1 MRNLVG
7 RIAAAMIGLCVV
19 ASAALA
25 DAPQIT
31 ASNKA
36 CVTITLTTG
45 SAYVAGNVVGGL
57 LQIPALTRVAPA
69 TVNSL
74 TAVMESMELKF
85 QESHSEEYDVTPFE
99 TAPATVFTDKA
110 APAIS
115 GADALNAQVP
125 IKLTNN
131 TSLMGSNSTV
141 YGVDGIGRVIKILDG
156 IGRFLITTPG
166 TPTFTASTA
175 KLCVGALQD

>member
-1 MRNLVG
+1 MRNLTS
-7 RIAAAMIGLCVV
+7 RIGAALIGLCVLP
-19 ASAALA
+19 ALA

-31 ASNKA
+31 ASAKK

-45 SAYVAGNVVGGL
+45 SAYTAGNVVGGL
-57 LQIPALTRVAPA
+57 LTIPGLTRVAPA

-74 TAVMESMELKF
+74 TAVMHSMDLKF
-85 QESHSEEYDVTPFE
+85 QETHSEEYDVTAFDA
-99 TAPATVFTDKA
+99 APATTFTDKV

-115 GADALNAQVP
+115 GADSLNAQVP

-131 TSLMGSNSTV
+131 TSLLGSSGTV
-141 YGVDGIGRVIKILDG
+141 YGADSIGRVIQIIDG
-156 IGRFLITTPG
+156 IGRFVITTTG

-175 KLCVGALQD
+175 KLCVGVLQD